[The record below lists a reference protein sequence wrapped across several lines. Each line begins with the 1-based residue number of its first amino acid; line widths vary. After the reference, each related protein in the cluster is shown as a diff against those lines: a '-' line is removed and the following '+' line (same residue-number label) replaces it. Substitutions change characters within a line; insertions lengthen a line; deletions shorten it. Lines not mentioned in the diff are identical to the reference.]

1 MTIEEIL
8 NLIDEVEKQY
18 YNAKPTSPIALH
30 PFKELK
36 ARITK

>member
-1 MTIEEIL
+1 MNIEEL
-8 NLIDEVEKQY
+8 LQLIDEVEKQY

-36 ARITK
+36 LRINK